1 MADIRIVGTPMAA
14 AIISVLIF
22 VRPDN
27 IEKADQNAF
36 AIEMKSSPSN
46 SNASIIVIIKIK
58 NLFSILLYQN
68 KFIV

>member
-1 MADIRIVGTPMAA
+1 MMDIRIAGTPRAA

-36 AIEMKSSPSN
+36 AIEIKSPPTN

-58 NLFSILLYQN
+58 NSFSILLYQS